1 MSAQQP
7 PVPDVGSMGAGRR
20 PPLLMLAVVALFV
33 TQCLVAIAVVP
44 PWQNPDEPQHLMT
57 TRLVVTHGSN
67 FDLERDLDR
76 ESERTII
83 ASMAR
88 HGWWRHYRMAT
99 PDPLPETFEDG
110 PAKVVG
116 QYFGPLGGGSRMFYS
131 AIATVVRVGAIDDV
145 IAQLYLMR
153 VVSVLAG
160 ALTLWCVWSGT
171 RRVAGDQGAAVVA
184 TILALHPQFVLV
196 STSASPD
203 AFVNLAGALV
213 WRQIAVLVSSD
224 VALADVA
231 WLWVGA
237 IGAFMLRRLGAPLV
251 ALAAVMTVIVGWRAL
266 RGKRRW
272 RPVVFAAGL
281 AAVLAVVLL
290 AAVSD
295 FARALEFIRFDPA
308 QSLATSVS
316 RAEQLPAFF
325 DMMYRTFWL
334 AAGWLRYQ
342 GPWWW
347 HAVTVCLCAVASIG
361 VVGPVLRLR
370 ASVMVAAAAVAIQVI
385 PVVAYHFGILESGPQ
400 GRYLFPVLAP
410 LLFLLWVGWRNV
422 LTRFVPVPVAAMSL
436 VTLAA
441 LLNVSAWGAVV
452 LPAFT

>member
-1 MSAQQP
+1 MIA
-7 PVPDVGSMGAGRR
+7 
-20 PPLLMLAVVALFV
+20 AVTVLFAA
-33 TQCLVAIAVVP
+33 QCLVAIAIIP
-44 PWQNPDEPQHLMT
+44 PWQNPDEPQHIMT
-57 TRLVVTHGSN
+57 TRLVVAHGSN

-88 HGWWRHYRMAT
+88 HGWWRHYGMAT
-99 PDPLPETFEDG
+99 PDPLPETFEEG
-110 PAKVVG
+110 PATVVG
-116 QYFGPLGGGSRMFYS
+116 QYFGPLGGGSRMYYS
-131 AIATVVRVGAIDDV
+131 AIATVLTIVTIDDV

-153 VVSVLAG
+153 VISVLAG
-160 ALTLWCVWSGT
+160 ALTLLCVWSGT
-171 RRVAGDQGAAVVA
+171 RRVAGDEGAVVVT

-213 WRQIAVLVSSD
+213 WRQIAVLATSE
-224 VALADVA
+224 VALGDLA
-231 WLWVGA
+231 WLWMGA
-237 IGAFMLRRLGAPLV
+237 IAAFMLRRLGAPLV
-251 ALAAVMTVIVGWRAL
+251 ALAFVVTVVVGWRAL
-266 RGKRRW
+266 HGSRRW
-272 RPVVFAAGL
+272 HG
-281 AAVLAVVLL
+281 AAVAAALTAAIAVTALL

-295 FARALEFIRFDPA
+295 FNRALEFVRFDPA
-308 QSLATSVS
+308 RSLTTSVS
-316 RAEQLPAFF
+316 RAAQLPAFF

-347 HAVTVCLCAVASIG
+347 HVATVGLCAIAALG
-361 VVGPVLRLR
+361 VFGSVRRFRPSVVL
-370 ASVMVAAAAVAIQVI
+370 AAVAVAIQVI

-410 LLFLLWVGWRNV
+410 LLFLLWVGWRDV
-422 LTRFVPVPVAAMSL
+422 MTRFVPVPAAAVSL
-436 VTLAA
+436 VTVVT
-441 LLNVSAWGAVV
+441 LLNISAWGAVV